1 MGDRSPVLQWER
13 RGGLKRSGGL
23 EWVGATAGLEWSA
36 GLDWKP
42 GVVARSQT
50 EAWQGSLS
58 WEAPRISKQLTLSGT
73 VSLLEIKRE
82 RRHFAG

>member
-23 EWVGATAGLEWSA
+23 EWAGAIAGLEWSA

-50 EAWQGSLS
+50 EAWQGRS
-58 WEAPRISKQLTLSGT
+58 
-73 VSLLEIKRE
+73 
-82 RRHFAG
+82 